1 MKFVKNNIYTSAN
14 ADKLKKGDKVIVA
27 ETLAELKEK
36 VMMFTESVVGVID
49 GVQNESYY
57 NRFKIEHG
65 RFYPLAYLIERA
77 GEKPKEK
84 SRKYRAFKNIK
95 EFFETWHELYGKEIP
110 RLPFIPDIWL
120 TDKKFPEVFVKVN
133 GVNFDEK
140 SKHYSLMIENKWIDF
155 DILCQ
160 NYSFYREG
168 HLIPCGVLIKE

>member
-1 MKFVKNNIYTSAN
+1 MKFVKNNIYTAVN
-14 ADKLKKGDKVIVA
+14 AEKLRKGDKVIVA
-27 ETLAELKEK
+27 NDLKSLKARFEK
-36 VMMFTESVVGVID
+36 NLIQEIDTICSEEYVCRFSVTD
-49 GVQNESYY
+49 GFACS
-57 NRFKIEHG
+57 
-65 RFYPLAYLIERA
+65 LAYLIERA
-77 GEKPKEK
+77 GEKPKER

-110 RLPFIPDIWL
+110 KLPFIPEIWL

-140 SKHYSLMIENKWIDF
+140 LKHYSLMVENKWIDF
-155 DILCQ
+155 DILCM